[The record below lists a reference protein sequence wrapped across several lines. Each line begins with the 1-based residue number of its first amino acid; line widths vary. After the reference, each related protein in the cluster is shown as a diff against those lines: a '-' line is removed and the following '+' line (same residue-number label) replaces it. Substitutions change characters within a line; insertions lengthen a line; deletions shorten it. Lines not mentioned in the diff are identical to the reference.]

1 MDSALQTA
9 LVSASIAAIVSL
21 SVAVFSPLFTH
32 HLWKRQKRK
41 EQQLAI
47 AVRFCTLIAEIAAA
61 AAVNMASVN
70 KSPAET
76 ELIGILYV
84 IPVLFENE
92 ETVDRALTLLGRGRS
107 EESPVILRIDLQG
120 YLFAE
125 ALNISFKKIVKLTK

>member
-1 MDSALQTA
+1 MDSTLETA
-9 LVSASIAAIVSL
+9 VIAAAVSL
-21 SVAVFSPLFTH
+21 SVSLISPAFTH

-47 AVRFCTLIAEIAAA
+47 AERFAVLNAEMA
-61 AAVNMASVN
+61 AAVDTRDLKAVFE
-70 KSPAET
+70 KSPAEL

-92 ETVDRALTLLGRGRS
+92 ETVDRALTLLGRGS
-107 EESPVILRIDLQG
+107 SKESPMILRMELQG

-125 ALNISFKKIVKLTK
+125 ALNTSFKKIVKLGDR